1 MPSRSGLW
9 FSVLGPV
16 RAWSGA
22 QELDLGT
29 PQCRLTL
36 GVLLLREGGS
46 VLVDELV
53 EALWTEV
60 PPRSAVPGVRTFISR
75 LRRILAEAGH
85 PDVIEARQGT
95 YRLVTE
101 DDTVDAWYLRRRV
114 RQAAG
119 ERDAGDL
126 EAAASSL
133 RLGLAQWQGTPLGEA
148 DGPFAEQ
155 QRAGLQRLRLSALEQ
170 CATVDLARDQP
181 GSAVA
186 ILTPVIGEYPFDER
200 LRELLMLGLLR
211 TGRPADALRLF
222 HSTSR
227 LLGEEL
233 GVDPGP
239 ALQTLHQEILQSR
252 PVTVT
257 PVPRRSPVGPAV
269 LASVRPLRGTSPG
282 FTGRSDL
289 IHRIGTELAATGPR
303 ALGLTGVTGAGKTAL
318 AVQVAHRLGEQFP
331 DGQVLASLHGRDD
344 QPVPPARLL
353 PSLLGACGVPAAQ
366 VPAGLAEQVEA
377 WHALLGERQIL
388 VVLDDAHDT
397 AQLAPLLPRA
407 PGPAAVVVTS
417 RLPLRETPVRTWLP
431 LPALRTDEGLD
442 LLRDL
447 LGPDRVDRDLE
458 AARHL
463 VTRLSGLPF
472 AIRYAAAVLERRP
485 HWSLASERVTA
496 LVLAGAGTESPAA
509 PALALQR
516 SCRRLPGDL
525 ARAFSLMSLA
535 EGGRIT
541 AITAALLLD
550 VGPKQAEDLLEAL
563 SDRGLIVRS
572 ASWSYEYPSLIRE
585 YARTVAVV
593 QACPDDDLPDLPP
606 VGLICA

>member
-1 MPSRSGLW
+1 MPSRRGLW

-36 GVLLLREGGS
+36 GVLLLRDGGS

-53 EALWTEV
+53 EALWTQT

-95 YRLVTE
+95 YRLLTGE
-101 DDTVDAWYLRRRV
+101 DTVDARYLRR
-114 RQAAG
+114 QLQLAAA
-119 ERDAGDL
+119 EQQAGDL
-126 EAAASSL
+126 TAAASSL

-170 CATVDLARDQP
+170 CASVDLARDEP

-186 ILTPVIGEYPFDER
+186 TLSSVIGEYPFDER

-252 PVTVT
+252 PVVVT
-257 PVPRRSPVGPAV
+257 PVLRRVPAV
-269 LASVRPLRGTSPG
+269 LASVRPLHGVTPG
-282 FTGRSDL
+282 FIGRADL
-289 IHRIGTELAATGPR
+289 IRRLADQVTTPGGGAVGL
-303 ALGLTGVTGAGKTAL
+303 AGLTGTGKTAL
-318 AVQVAHRLGEQFP
+318 AVQLAHHLREQYP
-331 DGQVLASLHGRDD
+331 DGQVLASLHGRDEE
-344 QPVPPARLL
+344 PVPSGLVL
-353 PSLLGACGVPAAQ
+353 SSLLGICGGAAGDPA
-366 VPAGLAEQVEA
+366 EA
-377 WHALLGERQIL
+377 WQALLRERRFLI
-388 VVLDDAHDT
+388 VLDDAHD
-397 AQLAPLLPRA
+397 AEQLAPLLPRQ
-407 PGPAAVVVTS
+407 PGSSAVVVTS
-417 RLPLRETPVRTWLP
+417 QRPLRDSRVRTWCD
-431 LPALRTDEGLD
+431 LPALHPDEALD

-447 LGPDRVDRDLE
+447 LGPDRVDADPQ

-463 VTRLSGLPF
+463 VGRLSGLPF
-472 AIRYAAAVLERRP
+472 AIRYAAAVLEKRP

-496 LVLAGAGTESPAA
+496 LVLAGAGTDSPAP
-509 PALALQR
+509 PARQLQR
-516 SCRRLPGDL
+516 AGRRLPADL
-525 ARAFSLMSLA
+525 ARAFSLMSLTD
-535 EGGRIT
+535 GGRLT
-541 AITAALLLD
+541 VTTAALLLD
-550 VGPKQAEDLLEAL
+550 VGPKRAQDLLEGL
-563 SDRGLIVRS
+563 LDRGLIARRTPL
-572 ASWSYEYPSLIRE
+572 SYEYPSLVRE

-593 QACPDDDLPDLPP
+593 RARPDDDELPSL
-606 VGLICA
+606 GLICA